1 MIASPAEAAGSPERP
16 DVVIIGA
23 GPAGLTAGLNLVR
36 ARRSVLIVDANRPR
50 HAPTLHSHGTLG
62 LDGIPP
68 LELRRI
74 GREQFLAYPGAAH
87 TSGRVD
93 SISADLTVQVTG
105 VRGGPDLELR
115 PRAVLVAT
123 GLTEVLPDVENL
135 RAYYGTA
142 LHSCIECDAY
152 EKSGQALALIGAGPD
167 LVARALEIAHWAPE
181 LIVFSGAL
189 GPVDEA
195 RLSAA
200 GIGVER
206 EPVVAIEGE
215 RAAMTG
221 VRLAS
226 GRVIAREGGFVRPD
240 WIPQADFLAATD
252 AARDAVGRVVVSS
265 SFRTSVPGL
274 YAAGDV
280 TAREPMQI
288 AVAAGEGA
296 VVARSIH
303 LDLLGA
309 APGAAPEG
317 APDFRDEGF
326 IG

>member
-1 MIASPAEAAGSPERP
+1 MTASQP

-36 ARRSVLIVDANRPR
+36 ARRSVLMVDTNRPR

-74 GREQFLAYPGAAH
+74 GREQFLAYPGAEH
-87 TSGRVD
+87 TTGLV
-93 SISADLTVQVTG
+93 SAVAPDLTVSVTG
-105 VRGGPDLELR
+105 LRGGPDLTVQ

-123 GLTEVLPDVENL
+123 GLTEVLPRVENL

-142 LHSCIECDAY
+142 LHSCVECDAY
-152 EKSGQALALIGAGPD
+152 EESGKALALLGAGPE
-167 LVARALEIAHWAPE
+167 LVTRALEIAHWAPD
-181 LIVFSGAL
+181 LIVFSSAL
-189 GPVDEA
+189 SADDEA
-195 RLSAA
+195 RLAA
-200 GIGVER
+200 SGIGVER

-221 VRLAS
+221 VRLES
-226 GRVIAREGGFVRPD
+226 GRVVAREGGFVRPE
-240 WIPQADFLAATD
+240 WVPQADFLSATD
-252 AARDAVGRVVVSS
+252 AATDVAGRVIVDAR
-265 SFRTSVPGL
+265 FRTTVAGL

-296 VVARSIH
+296 VVARTIH
-303 LDLLGA
+303 LDLLGDA
-309 APGAAPEG
+309 LG
-317 APDFRDEGF
+317 APADFRDSGF

>member
-1 MIASPAEAAGSPERP
+1 MSDSQP

-36 ARRSVLIVDANRPR
+36 ARRSVLMVDTNRPR

-68 LELRRI
+68 LELRRV
-74 GREQFLAYPGAAH
+74 GREQFLAYPGAEH
-87 TSGRVD
+87 TTGRVD
-93 SISADLTVQVTG
+93 SIAADLTVSITG
-105 VRGGPDLELR
+105 LRGGLDRVVR

-123 GLTEVLPDVENL
+123 GLTEVLPQVENL

-152 EKSGQALALIGAGPD
+152 EKTGQALALIGSAPD
-167 LVARALEIAHWAPE
+167 LAIRALEIAHWAPD
-181 LIVFSGAL
+181 LVVFTNGAPSAL
-189 GPVDEA
+189 SADDAA
-195 RLSAA
+195 RLAA
-200 GIGVER
+200 CGITVADER
-206 EPVVAIEGE
+206 VVAIEGE
-215 RAAMTG
+215 RATMTG
-221 VRLAS
+221 VRLES
-226 GRVIAREGGFVRPD
+226 GRVVAREGGFVRPE
-240 WIPQADFLAATD
+240 WIPQASFLAATG
-252 AARDAVGRVVVSS
+252 AACDGAGRVVVDRR
-265 SFRTSVPGL
+265 FRSTVPGL

-296 VVARSIH
+296 VVARTIH
-303 LDLLGA
+303 LELLGDALGRA
-309 APGAAPEG
+309 A
-317 APDFRDEGF
+317 DFRDGGL

>member
-1 MIASPAEAAGSPERP
+1 MTDSQP

-36 ARRSVLIVDANRPR
+36 ARRSVLMVDTNRPR
-50 HAPTLHSHGTLG
+50 HAPTLRSHGTLG

-68 LELRRI
+68 LELRKI

-87 TSGRVD
+87 TNGRVEAVG
-93 SISADLTVQVTG
+93 ADLTVTVSG
-105 VRGGPDLELR
+105 LRGDPDLELR

-123 GLTEVLPDVENL
+123 GLSEVLPDVENL

-152 EKSGQALALIGAGPD
+152 EKSGQALALIGSGPD
-167 LVARALEIAHWAPE
+167 LAARALEIAHWAPD
-181 LIVFSGAL
+181 LIVFAPAL
-189 GPVDEA
+189 GGDDEE
-195 RLSAA
+195 RLTAA
-200 GIGVER
+200 GIRVER
-206 EPVVAIEGE
+206 EPVAAIEGE
-215 RAAMTG
+215 KAVMTG

-226 GRVIAREGGFVRPD
+226 GRVVAREAGFVRPE
-240 WIPQADFLAATD
+240 WIPQASFLAEAD
-252 AARDAVGRVVVSS
+252 AARDELGRLVVDAR
-265 SFRTSVPGL
+265 FRTTVPGL

-296 VVARSIH
+296 VVARTIH
-303 LDLLGA
+303 LDLLGGPA
-309 APGAAPEG
+309 QGV
-317 APDFRDEGF
+317 PDFRDGGS

>member
-1 MIASPAEAAGSPERP
+1 MSDSPADGGADRP
-16 DVVIIGA
+16 DVVIVGA

-36 ARRSVLIVDANRPR
+36 ARRSVLLVDTNRPR

-87 TSGRVD
+87 TNGRVD
-93 SISADLTVQVTG
+93 AIGADLTVRVTG
-105 VRGGPDLELR
+105 QRGGPDLELH

-123 GLTEVLPDVENL
+123 GLSEVLPDVQNL

-167 LVARALEIAHWAPE
+167 LAVRALEIAHWAPD
-181 LIVFSGAL
+181 LIVFSPEL
-189 GPVDEA
+189 SIEDEA
-195 RLSAA
+195 RLAA
-200 GIGVER
+200 AAIRVER
-206 EPVVAIEGE
+206 EPVAGIEGE
-215 RAAMTG
+215 RATMTG
-221 VRLAS
+221 IRLAS
-226 GRVIAREGGFVRPD
+226 GRVVAREGGFVRPA
-240 WIPQADFLAATD
+240 WLPQADFLAATD
-252 AARDAVGRVVVSS
+252 AARDELGRVIVSP

-296 VVARSIH
+296 VAARSIH
-303 LDLLGA
+303 LDLLGDA
-309 APGAAPEG
+309 LGNAH
-317 APDFRDEGF
+317 DFRDDGF

>member
-1 MIASPAEAAGSPERP
+1 MTEP
-16 DVVIIGA
+16 DVVVIGA
-23 GPAGLTAGLNLVR
+23 GPAGLTAALNLVR
-36 ARRSVLIVDANRPR
+36 ARRSVLMVDTNRPR

-68 LELRRI
+68 LELRKV
-74 GREQFLAYPGAAH
+74 GREQVLAYPGAAH
-87 TSGRVD
+87 TTGVVTSVG
-93 SISADLTVQVTG
+93 ADLTVSVTG
-105 VRGGPDLELR
+105 QRGGPDLELR

-123 GLTEVLPDVENL
+123 GLSEVLPKVENL

-152 EKSGQALALIGAGPD
+152 EKSGQALALVGIGPD
-167 LVARALEIAHWAPE
+167 LVVRALEIAHWAPD
-181 LIVFSGAL
+181 LIVFSSTL
-189 GPVDEA
+189 RTEDEA
-195 RLSAA
+195 RLVAA

-215 RAAMTG
+215 RAVMTG
-221 VRLAS
+221 IRLAS
-226 GRVIAREGGFVRPD
+226 GRVVAREGGFVRPE
-240 WIPQADFLAATD
+240 WIPQVAFLSDTD
-252 AARDAVGRVVVSS
+252 AALDDLGRVVVDAR
-265 SFRTSVPGL
+265 FRTTVPGL

-296 VVARSIH
+296 VVARTIH
-303 LDLLGA
+303 LDLLDA
-309 APGAAPEG
+309 LA
-317 APDFRDEGF
+317 DFRDGLP

>member
-1 MIASPAEAAGSPERP
+1 MTASQP

-36 ARRSVLIVDANRPR
+36 ARRSVLLVDTNRPR

-68 LELRRI
+68 LELRKI
-74 GREQFLAYPGAAH
+74 GREQFLAYPGAEH
-87 TSGRVD
+87 TTGLV
-93 SISADLTVQVTG
+93 SAVAPDLTVSVSG
-105 VRGGPDLELR
+105 VRGGPDLTLQ

-123 GLTEVLPDVENL
+123 GLTEVLPSIENL

-152 EKSGQALALIGAGPD
+152 EESGKALALLGSGPD
-167 LVARALEIAHWAPE
+167 LATRALEIAHWAPD
-181 LIVFSGAL
+181 LIVFSSSLSEG
-189 GPVDEA
+189 DTA
-195 RLSAA
+195 RLARA
-200 GIGVER
+200 GIAVER

-215 RAAMTG
+215 RAVMTG
-221 VRLAS
+221 IRLES
-226 GRVIAREGGFVRPD
+226 GRVVVREGGFVRPD
-240 WIPQADFLAATD
+240 WVPQAAFLSSTD
-252 AARDAVGRVVVSS
+252 ASFDDAGRVIVDAR
-265 SFRTSVPGL
+265 FRTTAPGL

-296 VVARSIH
+296 VVARTIH
-303 LDLLGA
+303 LDLL
-309 APGAAPEG
+309 
-317 APDFRDEGF
+317 DDVL
-326 IG
+326 